1 MAIYGGQGQQR
12 WGDNTARTHTY
23 IRDIQLTDQN
33 GRTCHTGQVRGKGAL
48 VLSFIDATSPD
59 ATRILAL
66 LEQLAAGYK
75 ESGKVT
81 VWPVFSAGT
90 HAEVDAVVKAAG
102 FTGSRLIDADG
113 YHSQL
118 YGIADYPTTLLV
130 NAPGIIVA
138 KTRKSGAESLQA
150 ISAAIATIIEAE
162 TPVTLA

>member
-12 WGDNTARTHTY
+12 WGDNTARTNTF

-48 VLSFIDATSPD
+48 VLSFIDATSPN
-59 ATRILAL
+59 ATHILTI

-81 VWPVFSAGT
+81 VWPLFSAGT
-90 HAEVDAVVKAAG
+90 PAEVDAVVKAAG

-113 YHSQL
+113 YHAQL
-118 YGIADYPTTLLV
+118 YGIADYPTTLLI
-130 NAPGIIVA
+130 NAPGTIVA
-138 KTRKSGAESLQA
+138 KTRKAGTESLQA
-150 ISAAIATIIEAE
+150 ISTAIATIIEAE
-162 TPVTLA
+162 TPVRLA

>member
-12 WGDNTARTHTY
+12 WGDNTARTNTY

-59 ATRILAL
+59 AAQVLTL
-66 LEQLAAGYK
+66 LEQLATGYK

-90 HAEVDAVVKAAG
+90 PAEVSAALAASG

-113 YHSQL
+113 YHAQL

-130 NAPGIIVA
+130 NAQGVIVA
-138 KTRKSGAESLQA
+138 KTRKSATESLQS
-150 ISAAIATIIEAE
+150 ISTAIATLIEAE

>member
-1 MAIYGGQGQQR
+1 M
-12 WGDNTARTHTY
+12 
-23 IRDIQLTDQN
+23 
-33 GRTCHTGQVRGKGAL
+33 
-48 VLSFIDATSPD
+48 
-59 ATRILAL
+59 
-66 LEQLAAGYK
+66 
-75 ESGKVT
+75 
-81 VWPVFSAGT
+81 
-90 HAEVDAVVKAAG
+90 DAVVTAAA

>member
-12 WGDNTARTHTY
+12 WGDNTARTNTY

-33 GRTCHTGQVRGKGAL
+33 GRTCHSGQVRGKGAL

-59 ATRILAL
+59 ATHILAL

-81 VWPVFSAGT
+81 VWPLFSAGT
-90 HAEVDAVVKAAG
+90 PDEVNAVVTAAG

-113 YHSQL
+113 YHAQL

-130 NAPGIIVA
+130 NAPGVIVA
-138 KTRKSGAESLQA
+138 KTRKSGTDSLQA
-150 ISAAIATIIEAE
+150 ISTAIATLIEAE

>member
-12 WGDNTARTHTY
+12 WGDNTARTNTY

-59 ATRILAL
+59 APRTLAL

-81 VWPVFSAGT
+81 VWPLFSAGT
-90 HAEVDAVVKAAG
+90 PAEVDAVVKASG

-113 YHSQL
+113 YHAQL
-118 YGIADYPTTLLV
+118 YGIADYPTTILV
-130 NAPGIIVA
+130 NAPGVVVA
-138 KTRKSGAESLQA
+138 KTRKSSAESLQA
-150 ISAAIATIIEAE
+150 ISTAIATVIEAE

>member
-59 ATRILAL
+59 ASHILAL
-66 LEQLAAGYK
+66 LEQLAAGYRD
-75 ESGKVT
+75 SGKVT
-81 VWPVFSAGT
+81 VWPLFSAGT
-90 HAEVDAVVKAAG
+90 PAEVDAVVKASG

-113 YHSQL
+113 YHAQL
-118 YGIADYPTTLLV
+118 YGIADYPTTILI
-130 NAPGIIVA
+130 NAPGLVVA
-138 KTRKSGAESLQA
+138 KTRKSSTESLQA
-150 ISAAIATIIEAE
+150 ISTAIATLIEAE
-162 TPVTLA
+162 TPVTVA